1 MRRVVLSLD
10 EYREC
15 LFFALRMWYIGRKT
29 TLDWRR
35 AGRRDIG
42 DYISDHVEGKLA
54 EIAFAKMLR
63 ERYGIEA
70 SVDLEV
76 RPGARVINETDIK
89 LVSVGGVRRR
99 PRIRIDVKSTTPES
113 KYLLIDAREFESRRY
128 DAYVLVLVD
137 LPRDH
142 LVRFLADRIGLPPDL
157 RQAVAPLSNIE
168 AVVAGFAYREDVET
182 RGRLYRAGERLPDP
196 ENPRR
201 KLVQLKVDNYGLPVS
216 SLRRDDRDWD
226 DLVSKL

>member
-142 LVRFLADRIGLPPDL
+142 LVRFLADRIELPPDL
-157 RQAVAPLSNIE
+157 RQAVAPLSSIE

-201 KLVQLKVDNYGLPVS
+201 KLVQLKVDNYGLPIS
-216 SLRRDDRDWD
+216 GLRRDDRDWD

>member
-76 RPGARVINETDIK
+76 RPGARVVNETDIK

-142 LVRFLADRIGLPPDL
+142 LVRFLADRIELPPDL
-157 RQAVAPLSNIE
+157 RQAVAPLSSIE

-201 KLVQLKVDNYGLPVS
+201 KLVQLKVDNYGLPIS
-216 SLRRDDRDWD
+216 GLRRDDRDWG

>member
-1 MRRVVLSLD
+1 VRGVVLSLG

-54 EIAFAKMLR
+54 EIAFAKMLG

-70 SVDLEV
+70 SVDLKV
-76 RPGARVINETDIK
+76 RPGARIVNETDIK

-137 LPRDH
+137 MPRDH
-142 LVRFLADRIGLPPDL
+142 LVRFLADRIELPPDL
-157 RQAVAPLSNIE
+157 RQAVAPLSSIE

-201 KLVQLKVDNYGLPVS
+201 KLV
-216 SLRRDDRDWD
+216 
-226 DLVSKL
+226 